1 MLKPDRFVHVLPGV
15 IMTVEGRV
23 KNGAIVRES
32 ATPFSAMLSSFG
44 FAVPSSILERGQ
56 GIAGVTFHLQY
67 ALAR

>member
-1 MLKPDRFVHVLPGV
+1 
-15 IMTVEGRV
+15 MTVEGRV